1 MNRYKSILFFSI
13 IAFSGLA
20 VPLSATT
27 IPAGTAV
34 VVKTTTHISSRDHAG
49 RSFQT
54 QLARSLVA
62 DGKVIVPAGA
72 TITGVVKSPVVR
84 VGSTTRPLTLRLTG
98 IVIHGHSV
106 PIKTD
111 DLEMDDTSPWTVGRR
126 GIQVTGSAYMISS
139 GAVLQFRLKAPAEV

>member
-1 MNRYKSILFFSI
+1 MIRRGISAATLLAAFAC
-13 IAFSGLA
+13 IASFAQSD
-20 VPLSATT
+20 LS
-27 IPAGTAV
+27 
-34 VVKTTTHISSRDHAG
+34 
-49 RSFQT
+49 
-54 QLARSLVA
+54 
-62 DGKVIVPAGA
+62 